1 MSDNPLGQRP
11 RRLRADRIG
20 NAVFWPLAAF
30 LVMHRVFI
38 LAFNGAV
45 TDDFSTVYNAL
56 RRFLDGVPVYDQ
68 NYHHVDPH
76 YLYNPGATLLLS
88 PIGMIP
94 DYDLARTL
102 FILANAAAIVLA
114 LALLTRLFGFSLRSL
129 VWPATIT
136 FAFLTESVRNTLTF
150 SNVNGLLLLALA
162 AFLWLLLTERLWA
175 AGIILGLAILIKPMF
190 APLLFLP
197 LVKAQWQTLVGGL
210 AIPVGF
216 NLLAWP
222 LVPAAG
228 DYLSEL
234 VPYLGEVRDYANGSL
249 AGMAVYFGM
258 PAVLQTFWFLLF
270 ALIGVVGGLTLLR
283 WRYTDPLLW
292 ATSTAGLLLTGVFF
306 LSSLG
311 QMYYSM
317 MLFPWILT
325 VVLRH
330 SVFHNW
336 LAWVAAFLFLSPA
349 AWNSQHLVDISRW
362 VTFFGPTIGWA
373 LLIVVTAVM
382 AVSWAV
388 RDHRHRVSG
397 AVSSAEGESRPAVHQ
412 AGSTAASVDSQDEP
426 RGTLSPSHDLN

>member
-1 MSDNPLGQRP
+1 MTDTPLGQRP

-20 NAVFWPLAAF
+20 NAVFWPLAVL
-30 LVMHRVFI
+30 LVIHRVFI
-38 LAFNGAV
+38 LALNGGV

-76 YLYNPGATLLLS
+76 YLYNPGATLVLS
-88 PIGMIP
+88 PVGMIP

-102 FILANAAAIVLA
+102 FVLANATAIILA
-114 LALLTRLFGFSLRSL
+114 LALLTRLFGFSLRSM
-129 VWPATIT
+129 VWPATIAA
-136 FAFLTESVRNTLTF
+136 AFLTESVHSTLTF
-150 SNVNGLLLLALA
+150 SNVNGLLLLALV

-175 AGIILGLAILIKPMF
+175 AGVILGLAILIKPMF

-197 LVKAQWQTLVGGL
+197 LVKAQWRTIVGGVVV
-210 AIPVGF
+210 PVVF

-228 DYLSEL
+228 EYLTEL
-234 VPYLGEVRDYANGSL
+234 VPYLGEVRDYANSSL
-249 AGMAVYFGM
+249 AGLAVYFGM
-258 PAVLQTFWFLLF
+258 PTVLQTFWFLLF
-270 ALIGVVGGLTLLR
+270 ALIGVIGGLTLLR

-292 ATSTAGLLLTGVFF
+292 ATSTTGLLLTGVFF

-325 VVLRH
+325 VVLHR

-336 LAWVAAFLFLSPA
+336 LAWVAVFLVLSPVT
-349 AWNSQHLVDISRW
+349 WHSQHWVDLSRW
-362 VTFFGPTIGWA
+362 ATFFSPTLGWA
-373 LLIVVTAVM
+373 LLIVVTAVV
-382 AVSWAV
+382 AVTWAL
-388 RDHRHRVSG
+388 RDRRNQAPGVASPT
-397 AVSSAEGESRPAVHQ
+397 ENTSRPEVRR
-412 AGSTAASVDSQDEP
+412 AGSTAAGIDSQREP
-426 RGTLSPSHDLN
+426 RGALSPSRDLN